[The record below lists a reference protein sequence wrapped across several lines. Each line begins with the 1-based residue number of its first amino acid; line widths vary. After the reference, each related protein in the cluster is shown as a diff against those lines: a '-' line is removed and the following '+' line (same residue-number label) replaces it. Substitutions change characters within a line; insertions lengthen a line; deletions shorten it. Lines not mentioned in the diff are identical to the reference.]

1 MPSFLLITCLL
12 FQGTASCTARIFL
25 WNFYDS
31 IVISDIDGTITRS
44 DVFGQILPYVG
55 KDWSQKGVTNL
66 FSNIER
72 NGYKFVYLSAR
83 AIGQVCV
90 CVRFIFRCL
99 AIELFSLLSIWIL
112 CSDFSVH

>member
-1 MPSFLLITCLL
+1 M
-12 FQGTASCTARIFL
+12 
-25 WNFYDS
+25 
-31 IVISDIDGTITRS
+31 
-44 DVFGQILPYVG
+44 FGQILPYVG

-90 CVRFIFRCL
+90 ITL
-99 AIELFSLLSIWIL
+99 DFS
-112 CSDFSVH
+112 SDFSVLFDSFCISVSCYFAAATVYYLDTKGFFAV